1 MAGYDPK
8 AKRAHS
14 RAAPD
19 GPAPVD
25 DLLGVPATSPRGTAD
40 STPAATDRRAPAPPA
55 PRRADRRA
63 AGATPRPETRPLA
76 PTPAAAT
83 GPDPKVLAAVGAAVL
98 AALLFWRHRHRGS
111 D

>member
-25 DLLGVPATSPRGTAD
+25 DLLGARATAPRGPADPAPATTDATLELLPTPPAG
-40 STPAATDRRAPAPPA
+40 PAASV
-55 PRRADRRA
+55 
-63 AGATPRPETRPLA
+63 ATPRPETRPLA
-76 PTPAAAT
+76 PTPAAAA
-83 GPDPKVLAAVGAAVL
+83 GPDRKVLAALAAAVL
-98 AALLFWRHRHRGS
+98 AALLFWRHRRRGS
-111 D
+111 G

>member
-25 DLLGVPATSPRGTAD
+25 DLLGVPATSPSGTAD
-40 STPAATDRRAPAPPA
+40 RMHAATDRPPEPLPAPPSG
-55 PRRADRRA
+55 PA
-63 AGATPRPETRPLA
+63 ASGVTPRPETRPLA
-76 PTPAAAT
+76 PTPAVAT

>member
-40 STPAATDRRAPAPPA
+40 STPAATDRPREPLPTPPSG
-55 PRRADRRA
+55 PGA